1 MTIIF
6 ILLLIDTIELKSGN
20 YASGGLINLDSNLL
34 TSFDEVV
41 FEPIIRD
48 FISNDQT
55 GNSISVANSK
65 SIMSP

>member
-1 MTIIF
+1 MTLIF
-6 ILLLIDTIELKSGN
+6 ILLLIDKIELKSGI

-41 FEPIIRD
+41 FGRIIRG

>member
-6 ILLLIDTIELKSGN
+6 ILLLIDKIELKSGN

-41 FEPIIRD
+41 FGPIIRG